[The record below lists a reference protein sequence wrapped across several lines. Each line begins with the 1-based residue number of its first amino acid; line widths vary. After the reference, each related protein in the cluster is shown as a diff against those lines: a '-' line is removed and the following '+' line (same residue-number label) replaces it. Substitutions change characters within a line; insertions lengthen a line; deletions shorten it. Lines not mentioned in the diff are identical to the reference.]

1 MNKAQKE
8 VQQSQLNDEKH
19 VILLLRKVYERAKKD
34 CEQKIR
40 ELSTRTDFENL
51 QSIIYQKQYQEALK
65 KQLEGV
71 LEDLHSNQFTN
82 IADYLQKSYNNGFIG
97 TMYDLRSQGIPVI
110 IPIRQD
116 QVVKAVQTDSKIS
129 ESLYNRLGE
138 DTNYL
143 KKSIR
148 AELSRGISN
157 GSTWNEMAVLIA
169 EGMNSPFKRSLSNA
183 IRIART
189 EGHRIQNEAALD
201 GQKEAKKKGA
211 DIVKQ
216 WDATLDGR
224 TRDEHRL
231 ADGQIRELDEPFDI
245 GGEKMQAPGVGG
257 SARNVCN
264 CRCCLLQRA
273 KWALDENELKTLQ
286 DRAEFYGL
294 DKTKDFEDFREK
306 YLKLPEDADKIT
318 SGGIS
323 GARNPYGEKA
333 KEHARKYYGLVRSMT
348 TDVAK
353 ISNATG
359 MSKADVQSVKDFIF
373 LDKHDLGNGK
383 REYFEPDYMMAESWR
398 RLVDGKPEK
407 HDITL
412 LNREIMEKQMMQQ
425 GFSQEEAHLQT
436 SKKYDYAKESD
447 EYYAK
452 ITKHKKG

>member
-1 MNKAQKE
+1 M
-8 VQQSQLNDEKH
+8 
-19 VILLLRKVYERAKKD
+19 
-34 CEQKIR
+34 
-40 ELSTRTDFENL
+40 
-51 QSIIYQKQYQEALK
+51 
-65 KQLEGV
+65 
-71 LEDLHSNQFTN
+71 
-82 IADYLQKSYNNGFIG
+82 
-97 TMYDLRSQGIPVI
+97 
-110 IPIRQD
+110 
-116 QVVKAVQTDSKIS
+116 
-129 ESLYNRLGE
+129 
-138 DTNYL
+138 
-143 KKSIR
+143 
-148 AELSRGISN
+148 
-157 GSTWNEMAVLIA
+157 
-169 EGMNSPFKRSLSNA
+169 
-183 IRIART
+183 
-189 EGHRIQNEAALD
+189 
-201 GQKEAKKKGA
+201 
-211 DIVKQ
+211 
-216 WDATLDGR
+216 
-224 TRDEHRL
+224 
-231 ADGQIRELDEPFDI
+231 
-245 GGEKMQAPGVGG
+245 
-257 SARNVCN
+257 
-264 CRCCLLQRA
+264 QRA
-273 KWALDENELKTLQ
+273 KWALDEDELKTLQ

-294 DKTKDFEDFREK
+294 DKTKGFEDFREK

-383 REYFEPDYMMAESWR
+383 LEYFEPDYMMAESWR

-412 LNREIMEKQMMQQ
+412 LNHEIMEKQMMQQ